1 MERYHYGTISCMIL
15 VLYFLYCK
23 LAHIM
28 FIFRERRNQ
37 DYTLWKPHQ
46 NTVWEPANLTYIWPP
61 ESKTSLRP
69 NWWNWNVLTSRCIL
83 AIVSL
88 SRDVSEPRTEV
99 SCFTTSKWFNLSPHD
114 HIYIVKYIFGSR
126 DDTFKNK
133 AETTVLWCSLPVSVL
148 TRKRHMLKPSINLE
162 PRVDLWWS
170 NSKLTLIKPVLPKLT
185 MSYSACTGE
194 PYWSNDSG
202 DITPSVE
209 TWRRDSSLSFMFD
222 AAAMQTHRQ
231 TNNFKRREYYGH
243 FELRYVQGKV
253 TWKT

>member
-1 MERYHYGTISCMIL
+1 MERYHYGTISCMTL

-28 FIFRERRNQ
+28 LIFRERRNQ
-37 DYTLWKPHQ
+37 DCTLWKPPQ
-46 NTVWEPANLTYIWPP
+46 NTVWEPANLTYIWPT
-61 ESKTSLRP
+61 ESNSALRP

-88 SRDVSEPRTEV
+88 SRDVSERRTATGSELFYYLTCLHTITFILV
-99 SCFTTSKWFNLSPHD
+99 SIFSVVETIRLKIGRRPLSCDVH
-114 HIYIVKYIFGSR
+114 FRFLS
-126 DDTFKNK
+126 
-133 AETTVLWCSLPVSVL
+133 L

-209 TWRRDSSLSFMFD
+209 TWKRDSSLSFMFD
-222 AAAMQTHRQ
+222 AAAIQTHR
-231 TNNFKRREYYGH
+231 
-243 FELRYVQGKV
+243 
-253 TWKT
+253 

>member
-88 SRDVSEPRTEV
+88 SRDVSERRTATGSELFYYLTCLHTITFILLSIFSV
-99 SCFTTSKWFNLSPHD
+99 VETIRLKIRRRPLSCDVHFRFLSLLENATCLSP
-114 HIYIVKYIFGSR
+114 
-126 DDTFKNK
+126 
-133 AETTVLWCSLPVSVL
+133 L
-148 TRKRHMLKPSINLE
+148 
-162 PRVDLWWS
+162 
-170 NSKLTLIKPVLPKLT
+170 LTLSHALI
-185 MSYSACTGE
+185 C
-194 PYWSNDSG
+194 G
-202 DITPSVE
+202 DLIPNSP
-209 TWRRDSSLSFMFD
+209 
-222 AAAMQTHRQ
+222 
-231 TNNFKRREYYGH
+231 
-243 FELRYVQGKV
+243 
-253 TWKT
+253 